1 MSNEEVNPAE
11 AAAEEILKEA
21 YAEVRAEECPQGKDC
36 AVHFRNS
43 EEYFEEKYEYARL
56 IDYVGEFVVITDD
69 NPAATSVLALVQAT
83 LNGSAYELPPRWET
97 SIYHVGGGVIGD
109 LAEKSEEE
117 RRKAFRY
124 HSTHDVWEEVK
135 FFHQTTVS
143 ALKSGLIDVSKPVDL

>member
-21 YAEVRAEECPQGKDC
+21 YAEAQAEECPQGKDC
-36 AVHFRNS
+36 AVHFRVN

-69 NPAATSVLALVQAT
+69 NPAATSVLTLALAA
-83 LNGSAYELPPRWET
+83 LNGSAYKRPPRWET
-97 SIYHVGGGVIGD
+97 SIYYVGEGVIGD
-109 LAEKSEEE
+109 LTGRSEEE

-124 HSTHDVWEEVK
+124 YSTHDVWEEVK
-135 FFHQTTVS
+135 GFHQTTVN
-143 ALKSGLIDVSKPVDL
+143 ALTDGLIDVSKPVL